1 MKEKSRIIIS
11 DSLIADVR
19 SIIEKGRRHAFA
31 VAGQTAIMTYWN
43 VGRRI
48 VEEEQQGNSRASY
61 GKGLIPALADKLA
74 IEYGPGYGRRNLAY
88 YRKFYLMFSDW
99 EILHTRVQNLNW
111 SHIRRILSVSNP
123 DAREWYLKTAA
134 DDMWSVKTLDRNI
147 ATQYYE
153 RRLAAQR
160 EEISVPILQKSSD
173 PMEYIKNPMVAE
185 FMGFHRDNNYSES
198 QLEQAIVD
206 NLEKFIL
213 ELGRGFAFVERQ
225 QHVVTDTADFYIDLV
240 FYNFKM
246 KRFVLFEL
254 KTHKLTH
261 QDIGQLDMY
270 VRMYDDLVK
279 DTADAPTI
287 GVLLCTDTDNTIAR
301 YSVLHDNEQLYAT
314 KYMTYMP
321 TEEELRNEIEQ
332 QKRFFIEQYS
342 INLNIVN
349 TTVDEKNIYIHRFV
363 CRSRRTF

>member
-1 MKEKSRIIIS
+1 MENKKNNIIS
-11 DSLIADVR
+11 DSLVADVR
-19 SIIEKGRRHAFA
+19 TIIEEGRRHAFA
-31 VAGQTAIMTYWN
+31 AVGQVAILTYWN

-48 VEEEQQGNSRASY
+48 VEEEQQGYARASY
-61 GKGLIPALADKLA
+61 GKGLIPALADRLTT
-74 IEYGPGYGRRNLAY
+74 EYGSGYGRRNLAY
-88 YRKFYLMFSDW
+88 YRKFYLEFRDP

-123 DAREWYLKTAA
+123 KAREWYLKTAA

-147 ATQYYE
+147 STQYYE
-153 RRLAAQR
+153 RRLAAQC
-160 EEISVPILQKSSD
+160 EDIVVPTPRSESD

-185 FMGFHRDNNYSES
+185 FMGFRRDNNYSES
-198 QLEQAIVD
+198 QLEQALVD

-225 QHVVTDTADFYIDLV
+225 QHIVTDTADFYIDLV

-246 KRFVLFEL
+246 KRFVIFEL

-270 VRMYDDLVK
+270 VRMYDDLIK
-279 DTADAPTI
+279 GADDAPTI
-287 GVLLCTDTDNTIAR
+287 GVLLCTDTDSTIAR
-301 YSVLHDNEQLYAT
+301 YSVLHDSDQLYAA

-332 QKRFFIEQYS
+332 QKQFFLEQHG
-342 INLNIVN
+342 NENQ
-349 TTVDEKNIYIHRFV
+349 E
-363 CRSRRTF
+363 

>member
-1 MKEKSRIIIS
+1 MTESNIIIS
-11 DSLIADVR
+11 DLLVADVR
-19 SIIEKGRRHAFA
+19 NIIEEGRRRAFSA
-31 VAGQTAIMTYWN
+31 AGQVAILTYWN

-48 VEEEQQGNSRASY
+48 VEEEQQGNARADY
-61 GKGLIPALADKLA
+61 GKNLIPALADRLT
-74 IEYGPGYGRRNLAY
+74 IEFGTGYGRRNLAY
-88 YRKFYLMFSDW
+88 YRKFYLEFSDL
-99 EILHTRVQNLNW
+99 EILHTRGQNLSW

-123 DAREWYLKTAA
+123 EARDWYIKTAA
-134 DDMWSVKTLDRNI
+134 EDMWSVKTLDRNI
-147 ATQYYE
+147 STQYYE

-160 EEISVPILQKSSD
+160 DDIAVPAPLQSESD

-185 FMGFHRDNNYSES
+185 FMGFHRDSNYSES
-198 QLEQAIVD
+198 QLEQALVN

-225 QHVVTDTADFYIDLV
+225 QHIVTDTDDFYIDLV

-246 KRFVLFEL
+246 KRFVIFEL

-279 DTADAPTI
+279 GADDAPTV
-287 GVLLCTDTDNTIAR
+287 GVLLCTDTDSTIAR
-301 YSVLHDNEQLYAT
+301 YSVLHENEQLFAA

-332 QKRFFIEQYS
+332 QKRFFLEQHG
-342 INLNIVN
+342 
-349 TTVDEKNIYIHRFV
+349 KND
-363 CRSRRTF
+363 

>member
-1 MKEKSRIIIS
+1 MKENNTIIL
-11 DSLIADVR
+11 DSLVADVR
-19 SIIEKGRRHAFA
+19 NIIEEGRQHAFA
-31 VAGQTAIMTYWN
+31 AAGQVAILTYWN

-48 VEEEQQGNSRASY
+48 VEEEQQGNARADY
-61 GKGLIPALADKLA
+61 GKGLIPALADKLTA
-74 IEYGPGYGRRNLAY
+74 EYGAGYGRRNLAY
-88 YRKFYLMFSDW
+88 YRKFYLEFNDL

-123 DAREWYLKTAA
+123 EAREWYLKTAA
-134 DDMWSVKTLDRNI
+134 DDRWSVKTLDRNI
-147 ATQYYE
+147 STQYYE

-160 EEISVPILQKSSD
+160 EDIAMPAPQSGSD

-198 QLEQAIVD
+198 QLEQALVD

-225 QHVVTDTADFYIDLV
+225 QHIVTDTADFYIDLV

-246 KRFVLFEL
+246 KRFVIFEL

-279 DTADAPTI
+279 GTDDAPTV
-287 GVLLCTDTDNTIAR
+287 GVLLCTDTDSTIAR
-301 YSVLHDNEQLYAT
+301 YSVLHDNEQLYAA

-332 QKRFFIEQYS
+332 QKRFFLEQHGP
-342 INLNIVN
+342 NNQ
-349 TTVDEKNIYIHRFV
+349 E
-363 CRSRRTF
+363 

>member
-1 MKEKSRIIIS
+1 MKERNIIIS
-11 DSLIADVR
+11 DSLVADV
-19 SIIEKGRRHAFA
+19 SNIIEEGRRHAFA
-31 VAGQTAIMTYWN
+31 AAGQAAILTYWN

-48 VEEEQQGNSRASY
+48 VEEEQQGNARAEY
-61 GKGLIPALADKLA
+61 GKNLIPALADRLT
-74 IEYGPGYGRRNLAY
+74 IEFGSGYGRRNLAY
-88 YRKFYLMFSDW
+88 YRKFYLEFSDL

-123 DAREWYLKTAA
+123 EARDWYLKTAA
-134 DDMWSVKTLDRNI
+134 EDMWSVKTLDRNI
-147 ATQYYE
+147 STQYYE

-160 EEISVPILQKSSD
+160 EDIVVPAPQSDSD

-185 FMGFHRDNNYSES
+185 FMGFHRDNSYSES
-198 QLEQAIVD
+198 QLEQALVD

-225 QHVVTDTADFYIDLV
+225 QHIVTDTDDFYIDLV

-246 KRFVLFEL
+246 KRFVIFEL
-254 KTHKLTH
+254 KMHKLTH

-270 VRMYDDLVK
+270 VRMYDDLIK
-279 DTADAPTI
+279 GADDAPTV
-287 GVLLCTDTDNTIAR
+287 GVLLCTDTDSTIAR

-332 QKRFFIEQYS
+332 QKRFFLEQH
-342 INLNIVN
+342 
-349 TTVDEKNIYIHRFV
+349 TEK
-363 CRSRRTF
+363 

>member
-1 MKEKSRIIIS
+1 MKERKIIIS

-19 SIIEKGRRHAFA
+19 NIIEEGRRHAFA
-31 VAGQTAIMTYWN
+31 AAGQVAILTYWN

-48 VEEEQQGNSRASY
+48 VEEEQHGNARADY
-61 GKGLIPALADKLA
+61 GKNLIPALADRLT
-74 IEYGPGYGRRNLAY
+74 IEFGSGYGRRNLAY
-88 YRKFYLMFSDW
+88 YRKFYLEFSDL
-99 EILHTRVQNLNW
+99 EILHTHVQNLNW

-123 DAREWYLKTAA
+123 EAREWYLKTAA
-134 DDMWSVKTLDRNI
+134 EDMWSVKTLDRNI
-147 ATQYYE
+147 STQYYE

-160 EEISVPILQKSSD
+160 EDIAVPTPQYDSD

-185 FMGFHRDNNYSES
+185 FMGFHRDNRYSES
-198 QLEQAIVD
+198 QLEQALVD

-225 QHVVTDTADFYIDLV
+225 QHIVTDTDDFYIDLV

-246 KRFVLFEL
+246 KRFVIFEL

-270 VRMYDDLVK
+270 VRMYDDLIK
-279 DTADAPTI
+279 GADDAPTV
-287 GVLLCTDTDNTIAR
+287 GVLLCTDTDSTIAR
-301 YSVLHDNEQLYAT
+301 YSVLHDNEQLYAA

-332 QKRFFIEQYS
+332 QKRFFLEQHE
-342 INLNIVN
+342 LNNKVSN
-349 TTVDEKNIYIHRFV
+349 
-363 CRSRRTF
+363 